1 MVSKLREKEMIV
13 NIEEEKIGGKGSEVY
28 FKVAELDDL
37 LINLSSSDVKDI
49 REFFNRIFDFI
60 VEEEKLITFKL
71 DTNERNLFY
80 EVAQDMVD
88 YINQEIQSSEKN
100 FLRLIN
106 DNYEG

>member
-1 MVSKLREKEMIV
+1 MVSNLREKEMIV
-13 NIEEEKIGGKGSEVY
+13 NIEEKIRGNESEVY
-28 FKVAELDDL
+28 FKVVELDDL

-49 REFFNRIFDFI
+49 REFFNRVFDFI

-71 DTNERNLFY
+71 DTNERDLFY

-88 YINQEIQSSEKN
+88 YINQEIQSSEEN